1 MPYLEEDDDGSLF
14 IMGYRIAPDSDESYS
29 DLKIK
34 RCPVAG
40 ANQCTPLLESYH
52 RHKDGLFDLSSTYPN
67 PSVALLQCFDIL
79 DYNYKLLENRIQKRK
94 LEEMK
99 NG

>member
-1 MPYLEEDDDGSLF
+1 
-14 IMGYRIAPDSDESYS
+14 
-29 DLKIK
+29 
-34 RCPVAG
+34 
-40 ANQCTPLLESYH
+40 
-52 RHKDGLFDLSSTYPN
+52 
-67 PSVALLQCFDIL
+67 LQCFDIL